1 MLSPAPVAAWSD
13 LPDRIPRY
21 PLVGG
26 VDLLVVRFD
35 DDFSVMYGP
44 CLHRGALMTDGHVVG
59 DDLICGVHPWDY
71 QVRTGVSS
79 YNNAEPLQRFRAEV
93 DGDSVLVDAAEVA
106 AWEREHPQPYD
117 RDGSLGLYLDPHGAV
132 SATGVPPTELPR
144 WDDIQL
150 VTGQLAHRPLLD
162 DAPVATDMVLAPNAA
177 KPLRF
182 DIPMFVSDMSYG
194 ALSEEAKIALSH
206 GAELAGTGICSGEG
220 GMVPEEQEGNSR
232 YLYELASGRFGWSLD
247 KVKRCEASHF
257 LSRACGH
264 SPLRQFDAA
273 DPVVW
278 KRDMADLAGVRCVG
292 VGA

>member
-59 DDLICGVHPWDY
+59 EEP
-71 QVRTGVSS
+71 
-79 YNNAEPLQRFRAEV
+79 NNTSTQPLA
-93 DGDSVLVDAAEVA
+93 
-106 AWEREHPQPYD
+106 RE
-117 RDGSLGLYLDPHGAV
+117 GFSKLGHHGAV
-132 SATGVPPTELPR
+132 SATGVPLT
-144 WDDIQL
+144 
-150 VTGQLAHRPLLD
+150 
-162 DAPVATDMVLAPNAA
+162 
-177 KPLRF
+177 
-182 DIPMFVSDMSYG
+182 DIPMFVSDMSDG
-194 ALSEEAKIALSH
+194 ALSEEAKSALSH

-220 GMVPEEQEGNSR
+220 GMLPEEQEGNSR

-264 SPLRQFDAA
+264 SHLRQFDAA
-273 DPVVW
+273 DPVLW
-278 KRDMADLAGVRCVG
+278 KRDMADLAGVQCVG

>member
-1 MLSPAPVAAWSD
+1 MLSPAPVAALSD

-35 DDFSVMYGP
+35 DDFSIMHGP
-44 CLHRGALMTDGHVVG
+44 CLHRGALMTDGHG
-59 DDLICGVHPWDY
+59 
-71 QVRTGVSS
+71 
-79 YNNAEPLQRFRAEV
+79 
-93 DGDSVLVDAAEVA
+93 AAEEPNNTYTQPLA
-106 AWEREHPQPYD
+106 RE
-117 RDGSLGLYLDPHGAV
+117 GFSKLGHHGAV
-132 SATGVPPTELPR
+132 SATGVPLT
-144 WDDIQL
+144 
-150 VTGQLAHRPLLD
+150 
-162 DAPVATDMVLAPNAA
+162 
-177 KPLRF
+177 
-182 DIPMFVSDMSYG
+182 DIPMFVSDMSDG

-220 GMVPEEQEGNSR
+220 GMLPEEQEGNSR

-264 SPLRQFDAA
+264 SHLRQFDAA
-273 DPVVW
+273 DPVLW